1 VYGGTGI
8 DGRGKGIQP
17 ARDEGY
23 SVLVAQGLRML
34 GLVLYRLSKFPSSVE
49 THTTREVGASAAP
62 AEEHAG
68 EVCVV

>member
-1 VYGGTGI
+1 LTDV
-8 DGRGKGIQP
+8 GR
-17 ARDEGY
+17 ASSRLVTRVTLL

-49 THTTREVGASAAP
+49 ARTTREVGASAAP